1 MAAGSGKAL
10 VAHGGGPTAV
20 LNASLVGIVEECR
33 RHARIDSLYGAL
45 NGAAGLLDEHFV
57 DLFAESQDTWDA
69 IIHSPGSALGTSR
82 KKLSDED
89 FGRMLE
95 TLRRH
100 EIRYVF
106 LTGGNGT
113 MEMALKLSRV
123 CRDAGYEASVIGVPK
138 TIDNDLY
145 GTDHTPG
152 FASAARFFIHGLRF
166 IGADNR
172 ALPGVTVVE
181 VLGRNAGWLVASTL
195 LARQEPDDAPHLVY
209 LPERRLPFQQLAA
222 DVERVYRKLGR
233 VVVAVCEGQLD
244 ENGEP
249 FGADTR
255 TTSKVPLAL
264 NLAHVLS
271 MKLTHSLGVNARSE
285 KPGLL
290 GRSFGA
296 LASPV
301 DLDEA
306 RRCGAAAMQFAL
318 RGETGKMVTLDRLA
332 GDAYGT
338 AVGLV
343 SIENVAGRERLFPEA
358 WMPHDATGDSPEFEA
373 WLRPLIGPIHQLGKL
388 DRIPVPR

>member
-1 MAAGSGKAL
+1 VSAGNGKAL

-20 LNASLVGIVEECR
+20 LNASLVGIAEECR
-33 RHARIDSLYGAL
+33 RHTQVHTLYGAL
-45 NGAAGLLDEHFV
+45 NGAGGILDDRFV
-57 DLFAESQDTWDA
+57 DLFAESQETWDA
-69 IIHSPGSALGTSR
+69 IAHSPGSALGTSR
-82 KKLSDED
+82 KKLSGED
-89 FGRMLE
+89 FGQMLE
-95 TLRRH
+95 TLRRYN
-100 EIRYVF
+100 IRYVF

-123 CRDAGYEASVIGVPK
+123 CRDAGYEAAVIGVPK

-181 VLGRNAGWLVASTL
+181 VLGRNAGWLAASTL
-195 LARQEPDDAPHLVY
+195 LARQYPDDAPHLVY
-209 LPERRLPFQQLAA
+209 LPERPLPFQQLAT

-255 TTSKVPLAL
+255 TTSKIPLAL

-271 MKLTHSLGVNARSE
+271 MKLTGSLGVNARSE

-290 GRSFGA
+290 GRSFA
-296 LASPV
+296 TLASPV
-301 DLDEA
+301 DMNEA
-306 RRCGAAAMQFAL
+306 RRCGAAAVQFAL
-318 RGETGKMVTLDRLA
+318 RGETGRMVTLDRAA
-332 GDAYGT
+332 GDEYRAT
-338 AVGLV
+338 VGLV
-343 SIENVAGRERLFPEA
+343 PIEEVAGRERLFPEA
-358 WMPHDATGDSPEFEA
+358 WMPLDATADSPEFEA
-373 WLRPLIGPIHQLGKL
+373 WLRPLVGPIHQLGKL
-388 DRIPVPR
+388 ARIPVSQ

>member
-1 MAAGSGKAL
+1 MAAGNGNAL

-33 RHARIDSLYGAL
+33 RHAQIDSLYGAL
-45 NGAAGLLDEHFV
+45 NGAAGLLDEHFI

-69 IIHSPGSALGTSR
+69 IACSPGSALGTSR

-89 FGRMLE
+89 FGRMVEL
-95 TLRRH
+95 LRRYH
-100 EIRYVF
+100 LRYVF

-113 MEMALKLSRV
+113 MEMALKLSRS
-123 CRDAGYEASVIGVPK
+123 CRDAAYEASVIGVPK

-166 IGADNR
+166 VGADNR

-209 LPERRLPFQQLAA
+209 LPERRLPFQQLAT

-244 ENGEP
+244 ENGDP

-271 MKLTHSLGVNARSE
+271 MKLTRSLGVNARSE

-290 GRSFGA
+290 GRSFGS
-296 LASPV
+296 LASSV

-306 RRCGAAAMQFAL
+306 RRCGAAAVQFAL
-318 RGETGKMVTLDRLA
+318 QGETGKMVSLNRLA
-332 GDAYGT
+332 GDEYRT
-338 AVGLV
+338 TIGLV
-343 SIENVAGRERLFPEA
+343 PIEEVAGRERLFPEA
-358 WMPHDATGDSPEFEA
+358 WMPHDAAGDSPGYRT
-373 WLRPLIGPIHQLGKL
+373 WLLPLVGPIHHLGKL
-388 DRIPVPR
+388 ARIPVVR

>member
-1 MAAGSGKAL
+1 MIAGRGKAL

-20 LNASLVGIVEECR
+20 LNSSLVGVVEECR
-33 RHARIDSLYGAL
+33 KHTDIAALYGAL
-45 NGAAGLLDEHFV
+45 NGARGLVEELFI
-57 DLFAESQDTWDA
+57 DLFAESADTWAA
-69 IIHSPGSALGTSR
+69 IAQSPGSALGSSR
-82 KKLSDED
+82 KNLNDED

-95 TLRRH
+95 TLRRY

-113 MEMALKLSRV
+113 MQMALKLSNV
-123 CRDAGYEASVIGVPK
+123 CRSAGYDASVIGIPK
-138 TIDNDLY
+138 TIDNDLF

-152 FASAARFFIHGLRF
+152 FGSAARLFVHGLRYV
-166 IGADNR
+166 GADNR

-209 LPERRLPFQQLAA
+209 LPERRLTFAQLAS

-244 ENGEP
+244 EQGEP
-249 FGADTR
+249 FGADVR
-255 TTSKVPLAL
+255 MASGAPLAL

-271 MKLTHSLGVNARSE
+271 MRLSKSLGVSARSE

-296 LASPV
+296 LASAV
-301 DLDEA
+301 DLAES
-306 RRCGAAAMQFAL
+306 RHCGAAAVGFAL
-318 RGETGKMVTLDRLA
+318 RGETGKMVTLQRTE
-332 GDAYGT
+332 T
-338 AVGLV
+338 AEYDTTIGLIP
-343 SIENVAGRERLFPEA
+343 IEEVAGRERLFPEA
-358 WMPHDATGDSPEFEA
+358 WAPDDPAAGSPEFER
-373 WLRPLIGPIHQLGKL
+373 WLAPLLGPIQPLGKL
-388 DRIPVPR
+388 ARIPISR

>member
-1 MAAGSGKAL
+1 MTRPNGKAL

-33 RHARIDSLYGAL
+33 RCNQIHSLYGAL
-45 NGAAGLLDEHFV
+45 SGATGFLNEHFI
-57 DLFAESQDTWDA
+57 DLFAESQETWDLVA
-69 IIHSPGSALGTSR
+69 QSPGSALGTSR
-82 KKLSDED
+82 KRLGDED

-95 TLRRH
+95 ILRRH
-100 EIRYVF
+100 DIRYVF

-113 MEMALKLSRV
+113 MEMALRLSRV
-123 CRDAGYEASVIGVPK
+123 CRDGGYEASVIGVPK

-181 VLGRNAGWLVASTL
+181 ILGRNAGWLVASTL
-195 LARQEPDDAPHLVY
+195 LARQEADDAPHLVY

-222 DVERVYRKLGR
+222 DVERVHRKLGR

-249 FGADTR
+249 FGADAR

-271 MKLTHSLGVNARSE
+271 MKLTRSLGVNARSE

-290 GRSFGA
+290 GRSFAA

-301 DLDEA
+301 DWDEA
-306 RRCGAAAMQFAL
+306 RRCGAGAVQFAL
-318 RGETGKMVTLDRLA
+318 RGETGKMVTLERLD
-332 GDAYGT
+332 GEEYKT
-338 AVGLV
+338 AVGQV
-343 SIENVAGRERLFPEA
+343 PIEEVAGRERLFPEA
-358 WMPHDATGDSPEFEA
+358 WMPADATAESPEFQA
-373 WLRPLIGPIHQLGKL
+373 WLRPLVGPIQQIGKL
-388 DRIPVPR
+388 ARIGVPQ

>member
-1 MAAGSGKAL
+1 VAGGKGKAL

-20 LNASLVGIVEECR
+20 LNASLVGIVEQCR
-33 RHARIDSLYGAL
+33 SQAQINSLYGAL

-57 DLFAESQDTWDA
+57 DLFAESQETWDGIA
-69 IIHSPGSALGTSR
+69 LSPGSALGTSR
-82 KKLSDED
+82 KSLSDGD
-89 FGRMLE
+89 FSRMLE

-100 EIRYVF
+100 DIRHVF
-106 LTGGNGT
+106 LSGGNGT
-113 MEMALKLSRV
+113 MEMALKLSGV
-123 CRDAGYEASVIGVPK
+123 CRDAAYEASVIGVPK

-166 IGADNR
+166 VGADNR
-172 ALPGVTVVE
+172 ALPGVTIVE
-181 VLGRNAGWLVASTL
+181 VLGRNAGWLAASTL

-209 LPERRLPFQQLAA
+209 LPERRLPFSKLAT
-222 DVERVYRKLGR
+222 DVESVYRKLGR

-271 MKLTHSLGVNARSE
+271 MKLTRSLGVNARSE

-290 GRSFGA
+290 GRSFAA

-301 DLDEA
+301 DLEEA
-306 RRCGAAAMQFAL
+306 RRCGAAAVQFAL
-318 RGETGKMVTLDRLA
+318 RGETGKMVTLERLA
-332 GDAYGT
+332 GDNYESI
-338 AVGLV
+338 VGLAP
-343 SIENVAGRERLFPEA
+343 IEEVAGRERLFPEE
-358 WMPHDATGDSPEFEA
+358 WMPHDASGDSPEFRA
-373 WLRPLIGPIHQLGKL
+373 WLRPLIGPIQQLGRL
-388 DRIPVPR
+388 ARIPVPE

>member
-1 MAAGSGKAL
+1 MPAGKAKAL

-20 LNASLVGIVEECR
+20 LNASLVGIVEKCR
-33 RHARIDSLYGAL
+33 RHAQIHTLYGAL
-45 NGAAGLLDEHFV
+45 NGAEGILDDRFV
-57 DLFAESQDTWDA
+57 DLYAESQERWDA
-69 IIHSPGSALGTSR
+69 IVHSPGSALGTSR

-89 FGRMLE
+89 FGQMLE

-100 EIRYVF
+100 DIRYVF

-123 CRDAGYEASVIGVPK
+123 CSDAGFEAAVIGVPK

-152 FASAARFFIHGLRF
+152 FASAARFFIHGMRF

-181 VLGRNAGWLVASTL
+181 VLGRNAGWLAASTL

-209 LPERRLPFQQLAA
+209 LPERRLPFQQLAT
-222 DVERVYRKLGR
+222 DVECVYRKLGR

-271 MKLTHSLGVNARSE
+271 MKLTGSLGVNARSE

-290 GRSFGA
+290 GRSFA
-296 LASPV
+296 TLASPV
-301 DLDEA
+301 DLAEA
-306 RRCGAAAMQFAL
+306 RRCGAAAVQFAL
-318 RGETGKMVTLDRLA
+318 RGETGRMVTLDRA
-332 GDAYGT
+332 SGDEYRT
-338 AVGLV
+338 SVGLV
-343 SIENVAGRERLFPEA
+343 PIEEVAGRERLFPAA

-373 WLRPLIGPIHQLGKL
+373 WLRPLVGPIHQLGKL
-388 DRIPVPR
+388 ARIPVSR